1 MLRRRTTY
9 GATNH
14 GFTIIEL
21 IVIAPVVLLTIGAFI
36 TIIVSMT
43 GDVLSSRQ
51 SSTIVYNIQ
60 DSLNRIEQDIKLS
73 SSFLA
78 VNNITP
84 LTSPQGLNDDT
95 TSYKNVGT
103 SNGNVLILNTLATS
117 GNPLQSTS
125 SLIYASNAPNACGST
140 QITQNKPQT
149 VNTIYFV
156 KSGTLWRRTI
166 MQSNYLD
173 NPTSW
178 CSMPWQQPSCT
189 PGYVASFCKTQDVR
203 LVSGLGET
211 GFSVQ
216 YYNGADSTVVNST
229 ASSTGATDADRGIAL
244 QSATTASVSLNVT
257 QTVAG
262 RDISQSGTIRAT
274 RLDINAS
281 TIAPVIVPVTPIAP
295 TLTGSIPAPTTAP
308 TSVQFTWP
316 TVPGA
321 TGYTFQYNIN
331 GGAWQTG
338 FTNQNTTTY
347 TVVATHTNVVNARA
361 TATNSAGTSGYSATS
376 TITVPLWATPVLQNN
391 WTDYNN
397 TYATAAYTKTS
408 AGVVVLK
415 GLIKSGTATSG
426 TVIFNLPV
434 GYRPATD
441 IIFQNITNTA
451 PGRVDI
457 SSSGNVRFEVG
468 SNAWYSLDGISF
480 MPSGNTF
487 TNVTPLLNSWV
498 IYGAPWNTPPGYL
511 IDGSGRVR
519 IQGMVT
525 GGVVTS
531 GTAIVTLPAAARPPQ
546 YTHTA
551 IDSNNTNAHYSIQA
565 TDGNLVAKGYSN
577 AWYALQGLYYP
588 TSYSATGTTCATVA
602 MHVDD
607 GWCNI
612 TLQNG
617 WVFYG
622 APYSTPQYT
631 RSSDGLV
638 VLKGLIRSG
647 TATDGTTLF
656 TLPAGYRPSQRLL
669 LSSEDNGSWAR
680 IDVLPNG
687 LVTIQSNGNSA
698 WLALDSIHF
707 MAEQ

>member
-216 YYNGADSTVVNST
+216 YYNGANSTVVNST

-376 TITVPLWATPVLQNN
+376 TITVPLWATPVLQNS
-391 WTDYNN
+391 WTDYGGS
-397 TYATAAYTKTS
+397 YDTAAYTKTS
-408 AGVVVLK
+408 SGIVMLK
-415 GLIKSGTATSG
+415 GSIKRTGAVVNGEIIAT
-426 TVIFNLPV
+426 LPV
-434 GYRPATD
+434 GYRPPYQFTFIVAITGGNTASLQIHPNGNIVASTDFNATYSSFDRVAFLPSDTSYTWTNFSPISNGWSNRNATD
-441 IIFQNITNTA
+441 DPPFSYTTDSTGRFHIRGALSPGTITSGTIIVNLPASGQMDPKYIMAVRSGSGGFNVLNVGSTTISTRGVAAGTAVFPNLSYHSNAYADWTSATLQNSWTNYSPASNVTA
-451 PGRVDI
+451 AYTKSSDGVVSVKGLVGGG
-457 SSSGNVRFEVG
+457 SSSGAVIATLPVDLRPKDILTFASVCADTACRVNI
-468 SNAWYSLDGISF
+468 Y
-480 MPSGNTF
+480 PSG
-487 TNVTPLLNSWV
+487 S
-498 IYGAPWNTPPGYL
+498 
-511 IDGSGRVR
+511 
-519 IQGMVT
+519 
-525 GGVVTS
+525 
-531 GTAIVTLPAAARPPQ
+531 
-546 YTHTA
+546 
-551 IDSNNTNAHYSIQA
+551 
-565 TDGNLVAKGYSN
+565 
-577 AWYALQGLYYP
+577 
-588 TSYSATGTTCATVA
+588 
-602 MHVDD
+602 
-607 GWCNI
+607 I
-612 TLQNG
+612 TLTQG
-617 WVFYG
+617 
-622 APYSTPQYT
+622 STAW
-631 RSSDGLV
+631 SSL
-638 VLKGLIRSG
+638 SG
-647 TATDGTTLF
+647 INF
-656 TLPAGYRPSQRLL
+656 
-669 LSSEDNGSWAR
+669 
-680 IDVLPNG
+680 I
-687 LVTIQSNGNSA
+687 
-698 WLALDSIHF
+698 
-707 MAEQ
+707 AEQ